1 MNTALRLLLTAGLA
15 GQMATLSAQAIRPLA
30 QEYIVVGQSPDSE
43 KIPLYTPSICRLD
56 SGRLVASYEQ
66 GKEGKANNA
75 QHVRILTSD
84 DHGQTWTLRGQTRVT
99 HGRIFRAGSSLYL
112 LGHEGDLVVTRSD
125 DNGETWSPAVKL
137 TSGESWHGTAGNV
150 WYKNGQVYLV
160 MEQRMS
166 KAIKGWPVGELAPVL
181 LRAKVGD
188 DLTKPE
194 NWTFASRLPF
204 YDALP
209 GYKENDTPTN
219 FFGVPFYTQSY
230 PEPAPIHGKLK
241 MAPMAWLEGN
251 VVQLSDP
258 DHYWYD
264 PTGHTFHL
272 FLRAHTGGSGYA
284 AMCKVV
290 ENQDGSMT
298 TSLETVP
305 SGKTILFLPMPGG
318 QMRFHVLYDE
328 QTKLY
333 WLLSSQSTDSMTRAE
348 KLSPDRYNL
357 PNNER
362 HRLVLHFSRN
372 MVDWCFA
379 GLVATGDSPKQARHY
394 ASMDID
400 GNDLVILSRSGDA
413 NAKSAHEGNIITFH
427 RVKNFRALVY

>member
-1 MNTALRLLLTAGLA
+1 MKLVQRLLLAACLA
-15 GQMATLSAQAIRPLA
+15 AQVMPLSAQAIRPLA
-30 QEYIVVGQSPDSE
+30 QDYVVVGQSPDPE

-56 SGRLVASYEQ
+56 SGRLVASYEE
-66 GKEGKANNA
+66 GKEGKANGA
-75 QHVRILTSD
+75 QHVHILTSD
-84 DHGQTWTLRGQTRVT
+84 DHGQTWTPRARTRIT
-99 HGRIFRAGSSLYL
+99 HGRIFRAGASLYL

-125 DNGETWSPAVKL
+125 DNGETWTPSVKL
-137 TSGESWHGTAGNV
+137 TSGQSWHGTAGNV
-150 WYKNGQVYLV
+150 WYKGDHVYLV
-160 MEQRMS
+160 MEQRVA

-181 LRAKVGD
+181 LRARTAD
-188 DLTKPE
+188 DLTKPAS
-194 NWTFASRLPF
+194 WTFASRLPF
-204 YDALP
+204 CEALP

-230 PEPAPIHGKLK
+230 PDRAPIAGKLN
-241 MAPMAWLEGN
+241 MPPMGWLEGN
-251 VVQLSDP
+251 VVQLNDP

-272 FLRAHTGGSGYA
+272 FLRAHTGGTGYA

-290 ENQDGSMT
+290 ENDDGSMT
-298 TSLETVP
+298 TSLESVP
-305 SGKTILFLPMPGG
+305 SGKKILFLPMPGG

-328 QTKLY
+328 KSKLY
-333 WLLSSQSTDSMTRAE
+333 WLLSSQATDSMTRVE
-348 KLSPDRYNL
+348 KLSPERYNL

-362 HRLVLHFSRN
+362 HRLVLHFSKN

-379 GLVATGDSPKQARHY
+379 GLVAIGDSPKQARHY

-413 NAKSAHEGNIITFH
+413 GAKSAHEGNLITFH
-427 RVKNFRALVY
+427 RVKDFRNLIY